1 MVQKL
6 VKNSWTSWMFDD
18 DAISQIIDDLILE
31 GGLEVAGIDPDSGEM
46 LYSFTPKVKELM
58 PELYEDHLNFVNAEL
73 MVLWE
78 KGYVNIDFFKED
90 PLISLTNKANDPDEV
105 AKLSKQERWS
115 LQELKRVVKSQEF

>member
-1 MVQKL
+1 
-6 VKNSWTSWMFDD
+6 MFDD

-31 GGLEVAGIDPDSGEM
+31 GGLEVAGVDPDSGEM

>member
-1 MVQKL
+1 
-6 VKNSWTSWMFDD
+6 
-18 DAISQIIDDLILE
+18 
-31 GGLEVAGIDPDSGEM
+31 
-46 LYSFTPKVKELM
+46 
-58 PELYEDHLNFVNAEL
+58 

-90 PLISLTNKANDPDEV
+90 PLISLTNKAYDPDEV

>member
-90 PLISLTNKANDPDEV
+90 PLISLTNKAHDPDEV